1 MKRCLLIFL
10 SLIFIVPAIGQIK
23 VECEYIEKHIYG
35 NYLIIGKGGT
45 YNYVY
50 GVIDREG
57 NTVIDIKYKNYSL
70 RDHSLISDDIFY
82 GKDANTSKYILINLE
97 NKKTIKES
105 ENFTY
110 SGFFDGMALIREYD
124 DRERKTLLY
133 YIDREGKTICHLPEN
148 ASKDDDNF
156 YKHSLFNE
164 GLARVYFGVPT
175 NYFSEKFLGYGYI
188 DKTGKTVIEPRFS
201 GANPFFE
208 GLACINIQ
216 KDGQSLWG
224 FINKSGE
231 VVIDCMFSNE
241 PSSFSDG
248 LAQVKSKD
256 GKFGFI
262 NKKGEVVIQPL
273 YKYATGFYKGKAI
286 VTKGYSEP
294 WKIIDKE
301 GNDVKVFDD
310 VSEFK
315 YISSYR
321 DKSSQK
327 VSAMRKLIDEGV
339 VIVTLDSDRQKKEY
353 AIDITG
359 SKIFK
364 KKFREI
370 GQFKNGIAYARYE
383 NDETY
388 ESTYGIIDKT
398 GKFIIIVSESQF

>member
-70 RDHSLISDDIFY
+70 RDHSLISDDIFN

-97 NKKTIKES
+97 NKKNIKEC

-164 GLARVYFGVPT
+164 GLARV
-175 NYFSEKFLGYGYI
+175 
-188 DKTGKTVIEPRFS
+188 
-201 GANPFFE
+201 
-208 GLACINIQ
+208 
-216 KDGQSLWG
+216 
-224 FINKSGE
+224 
-231 VVIDCMFSNE
+231 
-241 PSSFSDG
+241 
-248 LAQVKSKD
+248 
-256 GKFGFI
+256 
-262 NKKGEVVIQPL
+262 
-273 YKYATGFYKGKAI
+273 
-286 VTKGYSEP
+286 
-294 WKIIDKE
+294 
-301 GNDVKVFDD
+301 
-310 VSEFK
+310 
-315 YISSYR
+315 
-321 DKSSQK
+321 
-327 VSAMRKLIDEGV
+327 
-339 VIVTLDSDRQKKEY
+339 
-353 AIDITG
+353 
-359 SKIFK
+359 
-364 KKFREI
+364 
-370 GQFKNGIAYARYE
+370 
-383 NDETY
+383 
-388 ESTYGIIDKT
+388 
-398 GKFIIIVSESQF
+398 